1 MISCFKGGASG
12 MWENGINNAHAA
24 VYTSVSDFNQDEVP
38 KISKIIESLRDYD
51 VFKYSAYRTAFK
63 LRTIQKASK
72 LHMVDLSVI
81 HTILKDYECSANFL
95 DETITPTKIENLMCA
110 LYTEA
115 SKKIGIT
122 GEPNIMALLFLAFLQ
137 NTFGEND
144 KPLLFIHVKIALTL
158 FSCAKLS
165 EKYKYFFH
173 FCSNGSTLSKQNLH
187 VLLTSLSK
195 IAEIVGEQ
203 VTFGS
208 HLAPVAVKNLLKFS
222 KGKITLKKFQ
232 KWLLMEPQTLVWI
245 STLHRISTSETTQHF
260 VSCDYCGVN
269 PIIGLRYRCLQCI
282 SYNLCQNCFLCGRIN
297 KRHKERHQVQEFVL
311 PASTWEETKA
321 TINTLKNKLPFAH
334 CSSKP
339 YLSFDE
345 ESIFESMRD
354 VSKDPL
360 RNSLM
365 NLTLKKTTAAY
376 IVKELSSII
385 NKLESDKKN
394 ILGVIEDSDDKEND
408 SNNGQHKIEILKNKK
423 DLPNGD
429 SLQSFKSNLDL
440 QLERLKELLKT
451 LQTPGSTKKELV
463 KCISPVSHE
472 PFNKM
477 DHYYESTPFNS
488 AMELNKKHI
497 TFSNSS
503 KDATHS
509 ALEKQRNCST
519 SLEFTDVLNSCH
531 SQHFTDTTCHSCS
544 SVSRPSENQ
553 SSNLSLGVSQYL
565 NVSSS
570 INLSEKLAHL
580 DASKL
585 SPIYLNSSSGFDESL
600 SRRTAECNS
609 STTPLRSSISIPC
622 LKASS
627 STFTLN
633 KDLSLEAMELELQTM
648 LQQIENLLPQV
659 SVLSNDSLEKEKVKN
674 ALSDMETAV
683 KKLSHFSLTLSTGS
697 TDL

>member
-81 HTILKDYECSANFL
+81 HAILKDYECSANSL
-95 DETITPTKIENLMCA
+95 DEIITPAKIENLMCA

-137 NTFGEND
+137 NTFAEND

-208 HLAPVAVKNLLKFS
+208 HLAPVAVKNLLKF
-222 KGKITLKKFQ
+222 

-354 VSKDPL
+354 VSKDHL

-394 ILGVIEDSDDKEND
+394 ILGIIEDSDDKEND

-463 KCISPVSHE
+463 KCISPLY
-472 PFNKM
+472 K
-477 DHYYESTPFNS
+477 
-488 AMELNKKHI
+488 
-497 TFSNSS
+497 
-503 KDATHS
+503 
-509 ALEKQRNCST
+509 
-519 SLEFTDVLNSCH
+519 
-531 SQHFTDTTCHSCS
+531 
-544 SVSRPSENQ
+544 SVRKA
-553 SSNLSLGVSQYL
+553 
-565 NVSSS
+565 SSS
-570 INLSEKLAHL
+570 

-600 SRRTAECNS
+600 SRRSAECNS
-609 STTPLRSSISIPC
+609 SATPLRSSISIPC

-648 LQQIENLLPQV
+648 LLQIENLLPQV

-683 KKLSHFSLTLSTGS
+683 KKLSHLSLTLSTGS